1 MFKTFLGCWI
11 NYYDLDQLPWNFF
24 MIGFICHIWNEINWY
39 TLTWVKNVA
48 GHGNRT
54 HGLLV
59 TSYPLGLITPETLRV
74 ICFCC
79 NQRGLKMT
87 QINSQPSKKL
97 SVYATKMEPFKR
109 PWTKKS
115 GKLRFTIFVSFCGY
129 FWSITSPWPNS
140 VNYFFFLLKCTF
152 LQKMITSLCI
162 CVTKTLDYLP
172 IKTSVLR
179 FWPISYQIS

>member
-1 MFKTFLGCWI
+1 M
-11 NYYDLDQLPWNFF
+11 
-24 MIGFICHIWNEINWY
+24 H

-48 GHGNRT
+48 GNGNRT

-59 TSYPLGLITPETLRV
+59 TSYPLGLITPETLHV

-97 SVYATKMEPFKR
+97 SVYATKMDPLKR

-115 GKLRFTIFVSFCGY
+115 QKFVLLFFRVSVDIFEASQVLGRVHSTIFL
-129 FWSITSPWPNS
+129 
-140 VNYFFFLLKCTF
+140 FLLKCTF
-152 LQKMITSLCI
+152 LQMITSLCI

-179 FWPISYQIS
+179 F

>member
-1 MFKTFLGCWI
+1 M
-11 NYYDLDQLPWNFF
+11 
-24 MIGFICHIWNEINWY
+24 H

-48 GHGNRT
+48 GNGNRT

-59 TSYPLGLITPETLRV
+59 TSYPLGLIIPETLRV

-109 PWTKKS
+109 PWTR
-115 GKLRFTIFVSFCGY
+115 KLENFVLL
-129 FWSITSPWPNS
+129 
-140 VNYFFFLLKCTF
+140 FF
-152 LQKMITSLCI
+152 
-162 CVTKTLDYLP
+162 
-172 IKTSVLR
+172 
-179 FWPISYQIS
+179 